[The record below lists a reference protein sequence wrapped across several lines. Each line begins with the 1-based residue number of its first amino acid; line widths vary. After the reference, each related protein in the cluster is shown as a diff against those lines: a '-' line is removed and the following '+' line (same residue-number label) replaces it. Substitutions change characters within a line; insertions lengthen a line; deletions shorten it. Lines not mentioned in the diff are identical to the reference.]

1 MVTGPRNKTTVC
13 YWLATK
19 LPADDRIEYPCV
31 LAACGESNDSRISQ
45 SSDELRSD
53 MDFMNVSVVPDPRRR
68 RVVLRMLTALLVMQF
83 WLPQFAAAKDTRDKT
98 AESEVVESATKVESL
113 DVESPSLSVTP
124 AGDAAT
130 TERPD
135 SPVPERMEDMAAY
148 LAAVR
153 THVETRPDLAAAY
166 LVFWSELKSGVWGG
180 AAPRSEE
187 PVDPYKSLV
196 TLAQQVSKEVKHLH
210 RPASVESLVSDVLQ
224 QTLTSLASQP
234 RQSATDQADSTTSVD
249 AAERLV
255 VNLDNVTTPRRNT
268 DGRYEFTG
276 ALRTATA
283 IGSSA
288 EVWDLCKAIR
298 ACVKAHDQLFAPA
311 MQGLSL
317 IADVKQRLST
327 DSALAASPL
336 WQNMQPIAHSMD
348 AESTNGRTRK
358 NPTLEERN
366 DALRRSSQAQW
377 RALLK
382 DLPVAAGMQAADTK
396 DGTATPDRSRL
407 DALFTLGLA
416 GAELTGNR
424 QLAQA
429 FSITRSPALE
439 FASLASQG
447 ALAGSLATSMAS
459 VTLLVVGAQA
469 LSLLDGGDQAAREAS
484 AELRTF
490 ITALD
495 ARTYSAIMDARNEQL
510 LAINAV
516 DSRVASLGL
525 SLDVVKTDIARLE
538 SASRR
543 RVAAAFE
550 TDTARR
556 WSDFDEANDRC
567 FSLRHRDVKTNRLS
581 PTDFRR
587 CEDRFAQG
595 ATIKSR
601 YSNRSSEYSQDA
613 RFITAADA
621 NFPFHQ
627 HYPLLLTQG
636 GLDSRRALALPDP
649 IEWQQNVAALLR
661 LYSEHLVRAGEQ
673 LRRTETLLALQQ
685 AGERLRDA
693 LEALIVQ
700 VDKSGRVA
708 FRKSLHEQAL
718 QTYLES
724 LQKLADRVSKLD
736 DPATHPFG
744 KRLTVGL
751 DQPLPSGAKRTVI
764 EAELSRMAL
773 KGGALQVCPDAQTQ
787 AFLPQQDRVVAE
799 ARRFFGS
806 PITAQEMTTAWNRD
820 IVDELQLQ
828 LDDLASIVPLPYL
841 WASLDGLGSLQICI
855 TRFRPETAAFTR
867 EDGPQRDTL
876 RGSVIVGADIE
887 VRYLPTQSLNKDM
900 KAGAG
905 APVLLARYSAGRAC
919 TFSYRNDEEGCSRAN
934 CLKNIAPTLWGTDK
948 RLTAKHVA
956 CEEDPLRTRLAASP
970 RTGGTDSDR
979 WVETL
984 EQQYWQRQGERMAR
998 VEADALR
1005 SDEFEAASLR
1015 FLQYYAL
1022 SGVVLGAYPETARLL
1037 NDLFA
1042 EGGRLTPRGAL
1053 QAFVTQRRP
1062 VAEQLKA
1069 LRQGIDHVLV
1079 LVSERGAE
1087 LQDQGL
1093 RARLPPLD
1101 ALADMQARIQ
1111 LAGSVLVSARNDKN

>member
-1 MVTGPRNKTTVC
+1 
-13 YWLATK
+13 
-19 LPADDRIEYPCV
+19 
-31 LAACGESNDSRISQ
+31 
-45 SSDELRSD
+45 
-53 MDFMNVSVVPDPRRR
+53 MNVSVVPDPRRR
-68 RVVLRMLTALLVMQF
+68 RVVLRMLTALLVMAF
-83 WLPQFAAAKDTRDKT
+83 WLPQFAAAKDPSDKT
-98 AESEVVESATKVESL
+98 AESEVVESAT
-113 DVESPSLSVTP
+113 
-124 AGDAAT
+124 
-130 TERPD
+130 TELPD

-166 LVFWSELKSGVWGG
+166 LVFWSELKSGVRGG
-180 AAPRSEE
+180 AAHRSEE

-196 TLAQQVSKEVKHLH
+196 TLAQQVSKEVKQQH

-224 QTLTSLASQP
+224 QALTSLSSQP

-249 AAERLV
+249 AAERLMA
-255 VNLDNVTTPRRNT
+255 NLDNVTTPRRNT

-288 EVWDLCKAIR
+288 EVWNLCKAIR

-311 MQGLSL
+311 MQGISL
-317 IADVKQRLST
+317 IADVKKRLNT

-336 WQNMQPIAHSMD
+336 WQNMQPIARSMD
-348 AESTNGRTRK
+348 AQAMDAQSANGKTRK

-366 DALRRSSQAQW
+366 DALRRSSQAHWQ
-377 RALLK
+377 ALLK
-382 DLPVAAGMQAADTK
+382 DLPVVAGMKTVDLK
-396 DGTATPDRSRL
+396 DGTATPDRGRL

-416 GAELTGNR
+416 EAELTGNR

-459 VTLLVVGAQA
+459 VTLLVVGVQA

-495 ARTYSAIMDARNEQL
+495 ARTYSAITDARNEQL

-627 HYPLLLTQG
+627 HYPLLLTHG

-661 LYSEHLVRAGEQ
+661 LYREHPVQSGEQ
-673 LRRTETLLALQQ
+673 LRRHETLLALQQ

-724 LQKLADRVSKLD
+724 LQKLADRVNKLD

-744 KRLTVGL
+744 KRLTAGL
-751 DQPLPSGAKRTVI
+751 DQPLPLGAKRTVI

-773 KGGALQVCPDAQTQ
+773 KGGALQVCPDAQAQ

-806 PITAQEMTTAWNRD
+806 PITAEEMVTAWNRD
-820 IVDELQLQ
+820 MVDELQLQ

-867 EDGPQRDTL
+867 EDGAQRDTL
-876 RGSVIVGADIE
+876 GGSVIVGADIE
-887 VRYLPTQSLNKDM
+887 VRYLPTPSLNKDM
-900 KAGAG
+900 KADAG
-905 APVLLARYSAGRAC
+905 EPVLLARYSAGRAC

-948 RLTAKHVA
+948 RLAAKHVA
-956 CEEDPLRTRLAASP
+956 CEDDPLRTRLAASP
-970 RTGGTDSDR
+970 RTGGTDSDQ

-998 VEADALR
+998 VEADAMR
-1005 SDEFEAASLR
+1005 SDEFEAASLQ

-1022 SGVVLGAYPETARLL
+1022 TGVVLGAYPETARLL

-1053 QAFVTQRRP
+1053 QAFVTRRRP
-1062 VAEQLKA
+1062 AAEQLKA

-1111 LAGSVLVSARNDKN
+1111 LAGSVLVSARNEKN